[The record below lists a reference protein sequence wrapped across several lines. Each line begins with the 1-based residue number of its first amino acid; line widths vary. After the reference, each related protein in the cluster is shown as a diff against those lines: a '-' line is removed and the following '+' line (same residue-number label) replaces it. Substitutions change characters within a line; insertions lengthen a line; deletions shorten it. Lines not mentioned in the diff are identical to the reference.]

1 MDREMTET
9 FLIQA
14 DIYCEERDEDLLEM
28 RETDS
33 KLRQESSDNPAMEED
48 VDNPPGV
55 HETHLAA
62 IYEEVAEL
70 RHQVSLSF
78 ILHLCYQG

>member
-1 MDREMTET
+1 MDREPTET
-9 FLIQA
+9 FLVQA

-33 KLRQESSDNPAMEED
+33 KLREENSDTSALED
-48 VDNPPGV
+48 DVENPPGV

-70 RHQVSLSF
+70 RHQVSLPR
-78 ILHLCYQG
+78 ILHLCYRG